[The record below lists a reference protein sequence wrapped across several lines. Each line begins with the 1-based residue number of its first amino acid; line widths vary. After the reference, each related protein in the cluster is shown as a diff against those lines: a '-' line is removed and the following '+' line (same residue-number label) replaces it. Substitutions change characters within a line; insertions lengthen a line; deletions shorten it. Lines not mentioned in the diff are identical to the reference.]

1 MCCCNN
7 SRCISMLHVID
18 AEAVSIPLTWL
29 GVGVVTA
36 VIYTRCPSIVNC
48 VQSLAS
54 PLVTTTSPMTIIV
67 TAKLHNALFSLLDI
81 ANGILPHL

>member
-1 MCCCNN
+1 
-7 SRCISMLHVID
+7 MLHVID

-48 VQSLAS
+48 VQSS
-54 PLVTTTSPMTIIV
+54 
-67 TAKLHNALFSLLDI
+67 LHHYHGSYLYGL
-81 ANGILPHL
+81 

>member
-1 MCCCNN
+1 
-7 SRCISMLHVID
+7 MLHVID
-18 AEAVSIPLTWL
+18 AEAVSIPLNWL

-54 PLVTTTSPMTIIV
+54 PLVLTSSPMTIIV
-67 TAKLHNALFSLLDI
+67 TAYFAMDAQFTGHS
-81 ANGILPHL
+81 NGILPHREV